1 VSASSEGNKYKS
13 DRRNGHHPTSV
24 SAGSERGKKNGGKI
38 IGVMGIIHPQCL
50 QVHKK
55 KIGVM
60 GIIHPQ
66 SVPAGS
72 ERKNKLKLSV

>member
-1 VSASSEGNKYKS
+1 
-13 DRRNGHHPTSV
+13 
-24 SAGSERGKKNGGKI
+24 
-38 IGVMGIIHPQCL
+38 MGIIHPQCL